1 MEFFRFRRD
10 IPFMRFALTFN
21 VISLVTFVLA
31 VVFLIARG
39 LNLGVDFRG
48 GTVIE
53 VVYGHA
59 VDFNRVRGAIDTL
72 GAGRLFGA
80 EFRPLRY
87 RADPPAAEGRRIE
100 RAALGARHGRA
111 ARRRPVGDAAARRVR
126 RPAGRQGALRERR
139 ARAAAGLA
147 RHRRATSR
155 CASSGGSPSR
165 RSSPTC
171 TTSSSFSGSS
181 PCSSG
186 SSRCR
191 CWRRC
196 SRCWAI
202 RSTSRS

>member
-1 MEFFRFRRD
+1 MEFFRIRRD

-31 VVFLIARG
+31 VGFLAARG

-48 GTVIE
+48 GTRHRSRLQPRR
-53 VVYGHA
+53 GFQPRARRHRHA
-59 VDFNRVRGAIDTL
+59 R
-72 GAGRLFGA
+72 AGRLFGA
-80 EFRPLRY
+80 ELRPLRH
-87 RADPPAAEGRRIE
+87 RADPPAAEGRRVE
-100 RAALGARHGRA
+100 RAALGARPGRA
-111 ARRRPVGDAAARRVR
+111 AGRRPDGQAAARRIR

-147 RHRRATSR
+147 RHRRLPRDALR
-155 CASSGGSPSR
+155 VAVR
-165 RSSPTC
+165 RRGDHRQPARRHHHP
-171 TTSSSFSGSS
+171 GILRR
-181 PCSSG
+181 CSSG

-202 RSTSRS
+202 R